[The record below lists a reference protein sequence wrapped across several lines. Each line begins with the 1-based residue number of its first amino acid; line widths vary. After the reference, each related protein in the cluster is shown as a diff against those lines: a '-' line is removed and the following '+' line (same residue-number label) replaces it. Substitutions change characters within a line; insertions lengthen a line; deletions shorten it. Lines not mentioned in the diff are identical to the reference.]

1 MIMDKI
7 KPYLELYEQEYT
19 DKKQIRIFVGTWNVN
34 GQPAFATPVNIWLN
48 CDPFPPDVY
57 AIGFQELDLSKE
69 AFLFNDSIRERE
81 WLNSCYNSLHHK
93 AKYTKVKLIRLVGM
107 MLIVFVKKELAPHV
121 TNVAAVT
128 VGTGLMRKM
137 GNKGGVAIRLD
148 LHNTSICFI
157 NSHLAAHVEEYN
169 RRNQDYHEICSRVV
183 FDQFE
188 PPKLIKD
195 HDQIYWLGDLNY
207 RIDDL
212 STDEIKALVD
222 QNAFEALLIYDQLKK
237 QMLANRVFQGFEEPP
252 IKHWPTYKYNPGT
265 NEWDTSEKNR
275 PPAWCDRI
283 LYKGGLTQPILY
295 RSHPRLI
302 LSDHKPVSCLFS
314 STIKVIDEARYRKT
328 YEKVMKT
335 LDRLENESLPQ
346 VSLDKL
352 EFVFDDVTLTEP
364 VTDTIRVS
372 NIGKGPVY
380 FEFVKKLDNPTYC
393 KSWLQVS
400 PFTALVLPGKSVEVE
415 LRVFVGAADESDVN
429 VCDAENTRLDDIL
442 VLHLDRGKDF
452 FITVTVNLRKQEM
465 AKEDSTNQINGT
477 VSSVVVPVVDDDEP
491 LIQL

>member
-1 MIMDKI
+1 MMNKVT
-7 KPYLELYEQEYT
+7 PYLNLHEQEYT
-19 DKKQIRIFVGTWNVN
+19 DTKQVRIFVGSWNVN

-69 AFLFNDSIRERE
+69 AFLFNDSNREQE
-81 WLNSCYNSLHHK
+81 WLHICQASLHPK
-93 AKYTKVKLIRLVGM
+93 ANYVKIKLVRLVGM
-107 MLIVFVKKELAPHV
+107 MLIVFVKKELEPFV
-121 TNVAAVT
+121 TNVAAET

-137 GNKGGVAIRLD
+137 GNKGGVAVRLD

-157 NSHLAAHVEEYN
+157 NSHLAAHVEEYH
-169 RRNQDYHEICSRVV
+169 RRNQDYHEICSRIV
-183 FDQFE
+183 FNQFQ
-188 PPKLIKD
+188 PPKYIKD

-222 QNAFEALLIYDQLKK
+222 RNAFEALLVYDQLKRQINAK
-237 QMLANRVFQGFEEPP
+237 HVFEGFEEPP

-283 LYKGGLTQPILY
+283 LYRGGPTQPILY
-295 RSHPRLI
+295 RSHPRLL

-314 STIKVIDEARYRKT
+314 ATIKVIDEARFRKV

-346 VSLDKL
+346 VALDKL
-352 EFVFDDVTLTEP
+352 EFVFNDVQLSEQSI
-364 VTDTIRVS
+364 DTMTVS
-372 NIGKGPVY
+372 NIGQVPVY

-393 KSWLQVS
+393 KSWLQIS
-400 PFTALVLPGKSVEVE
+400 PFTALVLPGESVKVE
-415 LRVFVGAADESDVN
+415 FKVFVVASDESDDIN
-429 VCDAENTRLDDIL
+429 DNTTTLDDIL

-452 FITVTVNLRKQEM
+452 FITVTVNMRKASNNTEI
-465 AKEDSTNQINGT
+465 E
-477 VSSVVVPVVDDDEP
+477 DDEP

>member
-1 MIMDKI
+1 MCAIAAHMN
-7 KPYLELYEQEYT
+7 LHEAEYT
-19 DKKQIRIFVGTWNVN
+19 DSKQMRIFVGSWNVN

-69 AFLFNDSIRERE
+69 AFLFNDSIREQE
-81 WLNSCYNSLHHK
+81 WLHICHASLHPK
-93 AKYTKVKLIRLVGM
+93 ANYVKLKLIRLVGM
-107 MLIVFVKKELAPHV
+107 MLIVFVKKELEQYV

-137 GNKGGVAIRLD
+137 GNKGGVAIRFD

-157 NSHLAAHVEEYN
+157 NSHLAAHVEEYQ
-169 RRNQDYHEICSRVV
+169 RRNQDYHEICSRIL
-183 FDQFE
+183 FNQFQ
-188 PPKLIKD
+188 PPKYIKD

-212 STDEIKALVD
+212 STDEIKALVEK
-222 QNAFEALLIYDQLKK
+222 NAFEALLVYDQLKK
-237 QMLANRVFQGFEEPP
+237 QILAKRVFNGFIEPP

-265 NEWDTSEKNR
+265 NDWDTSEKNR

-283 LYKGGLTQPILY
+283 LYSGGPTQPILY
-295 RSHPRLI
+295 RSHPKLI

-314 STIKVIDEARYRKT
+314 ATIKVVDEARFRRV
-328 YEKVMKT
+328 YEKVMKS
-335 LDRLENESLPQ
+335 LDRIENESLPQ

-352 EFVFDDVTLTEP
+352 EFVFNNVTLTEP
-364 VTDTIRVS
+364 SVDTMTVRNTGQV
-372 NIGKGPVY
+372 PVY

-400 PFTALVLPGKSVEVE
+400 PFTSLVLPGDSIKIEF
-415 LRVFVGAADESDVN
+415 RVFVGGACESDEPV
-429 VCDAENTRLDDIL
+429 DSKSSLDDIL

-452 FITVTVNLRKQEM
+452 FITVQVNM
-465 AKEDSTNQINGT
+465 ASGSVSNGT
-477 VSSVVVPVVDDDEP
+477 DIVEQAKQPEP
-491 LIQL
+491 EEELLIQF

>member
-1 MIMDKI
+1 MNLHE
-7 KPYLELYEQEYT
+7 PEYT
-19 DKKQIRIFVGTWNVN
+19 DNKQFRIFVGSWNVN

-69 AFLFNDSIRERE
+69 AFLFNDSIREQE
-81 WLNSCYNSLHHK
+81 WLNACQTSLHPK
-93 AKYTKVKLIRLVGM
+93 ANYVRIKLIRLVGM
-107 MLIVFVKKELAPHV
+107 MLIVFVKKELEQYV

-128 VGTGLMRKM
+128 VGTGIMRKM

-169 RRNQDYHEICSRVV
+169 RRNQDYHEICSRIV
-183 FDQFE
+183 FNEFE
-188 PPKLIKD
+188 PPKYIKD

-222 QNAFEALLIYDQLKK
+222 KNAFDTLLVYDQLKK
-237 QMLANRVFQGFEEPP
+237 QIRAKRVFDGFEEPP
-252 IKHWPTYKYNPGT
+252 IRHWPTYKYNPGT
-265 NEWDTSEKNR
+265 NDWDTSEKNR

-283 LYKGGLTQPILY
+283 LYRGGPTQPILY
-295 RSHPRLI
+295 RSHPKLI

-314 STIKVIDEARYRKT
+314 STIKVVDEKRYRKV
-328 YEKVMKT
+328 YEKVMKS
-335 LDRLENESLPQ
+335 LDRIENESLPQ
-346 VSLDKL
+346 VTLDKL
-352 EFVFDDVTLTEP
+352 EFIFNNVILTEP
-364 VTDTIRVS
+364 SIDKMNVLNTGQV
-372 NIGKGPVY
+372 PVY
-380 FEFVKKLDNPTYC
+380 FEFIKKLNNPTYC

-400 PFTALVLPGKSVEVE
+400 PFTGLVMPGDSLEIE
-415 LRVFVGAADESDVN
+415 FRVFIGAADES
-429 VCDAENTRLDDIL
+429 ENINEGTKTLDDIL

-452 FITVTVNLRKQEM
+452 FITVTVNM
-465 AKEDSTNQINGT
+465 ANGNNDNNSNN
-477 VSSVVVPVVDDDEP
+477 VAPVVEDYDEP

>member
-1 MIMDKI
+1 MDSSATRTRI
-7 KPYLELYEQEYT
+7 HSTSPVEPRESAIVAHMNLHEQEYT
-19 DKKQIRIFVGTWNVN
+19 DTKQMRIFVGSWNVN
-34 GQPAFATPVNIWLN
+34 GQPAFATPIHIWLN

-69 AFLFNDSIRERE
+69 AFLFNDSTREQE
-81 WLNSCYNSLHHK
+81 WLHICHASLHPK
-93 AKYTKVKLIRLVGM
+93 ANYIKLKLIRLVGM
-107 MLIVFVKKELAPHV
+107 MLIVFIKRELERFV
-121 TNVAAVT
+121 TNVAAET

-157 NSHLAAHVEEYN
+157 NSHLAAHVEEYH
-169 RRNQDYHEICSRVV
+169 RRNQDYHEICSRIV
-183 FDQFE
+183 FNQFQ
-188 PPKLIKD
+188 PPKYIKD

-222 QNAFEALLIYDQLKK
+222 KSAFEALLVYDQLKK
-237 QMLANRVFQGFEEPP
+237 QITAKRVFEGFEEPP
-252 IKHWPTYKYNPGT
+252 IRHWPTYKYNPGS

-283 LYKGGLTQPILY
+283 LYRGGPTQPILY
-295 RSHPRLI
+295 RSHPRLL
-302 LSDHKPVSCLFS
+302 LSDHKPISCLFS
-314 STIKVIDEARYRKT
+314 ATIKVVDEARFREV
-328 YEKVMKT
+328 YEKVMKS

-352 EFVFDDVTLTEP
+352 EFVFNNVTLTEP
-364 VTDTIRVS
+364 SIDTMTVS
-372 NIGKGPVY
+372 NIGQVPVY
-380 FEFVKKLDNPTYC
+380 FEFVKKLNNPTYC

-400 PFTALVLPGKSVEVE
+400 PFTGLVLPGEKMQVEF
-415 LRVFVGAADESDVN
+415 RVFVAAADES
-429 VCDAENTRLDDIL
+429 ENITNGTTTLDDIL

-452 FITVTVNLRKQEM
+452 FITVTVNMSKQS
-465 AKEDSTNQINGT
+465 DI
-477 VSSVVVPVVDDDEP
+477 DDEP

>member
-1 MIMDKI
+1 MANNILLARESAM
-7 KPYLELYEQEYT
+7 LAHMNLHEQEYT
-19 DKKQIRIFVGTWNVN
+19 DSKQMRIFVGTWNVN

-69 AFLFNDSIRERE
+69 AYLFSDSIREQE
-81 WLNSCYNSLHHK
+81 WLHICHVSLHPK
-93 AKYTKVKLIRLVGM
+93 AKYVKLKLIRLVGM
-107 MLIVFVKKELAPHV
+107 MLIVFIKEELKPFV
-121 TNVAAVT
+121 TNVAAET

-157 NSHLAAHVEEYN
+157 NSHLAAHVEEYQ
-169 RRNQDYHEICSRVV
+169 RRNQDYHEICSRII
-183 FDQFE
+183 FNQFQ
-188 PPKLIKD
+188 PPKYIKD

-212 STDEIKALVD
+212 STDEIKELVD
-222 QNAFEALLIYDQLKK
+222 QNAFEALLVYDQLKK
-237 QMLANRVFQGFEEPP
+237 QINLKQVFEGFTEPP
-252 IKHWPTYKYNPGT
+252 IRHWPTYKYNPGS

-283 LYKGGLTQPILY
+283 LYRGGPTQPILY
-295 RSHPRLI
+295 RSHPRLL

-314 STIKVIDEARYRKT
+314 ATIKVVDEARFRKV
-328 YEKVMKT
+328 YERVMKS

-346 VSLDKL
+346 VALNKI
-352 EFVFDDVTLTEP
+352 EFVFNDVTLTEP
-364 VTDTIRVS
+364 MTDQMTVS
-372 NIGKGPVY
+372 NTGQVPVY
-380 FEFVKKLDNPTYC
+380 FEFVKKPNNPTYC

-400 PFTALVLPGKSVEVE
+400 PFTGLVLPGESMRVE
-415 LRVFVGAADESDVN
+415 LRVFVGAADES
-429 VCDAENTRLDDIL
+429 ENITEDTNTLDDIL

-452 FITVTVNLRKQEM
+452 FITVLVNIKRKPC
-465 AKEDSTNQINGT
+465 DN
-477 VSSVVVPVVDDDEP
+477 VDEQP
-491 LIQL
+491 LIQF